1 MTMKLASSVDD
12 VVWLIPFLVV
22 GDKQVLMTNVTVYSL
37 ICTIQT
43 LLALGISKGGVAA
56 IEALTPSSSKWS
68 PEIII
73 SLSAGIFLILFGFK
87 LAYEWYK
94 ENFCEEDD
102 DDDDGGE
109 CAMKVEGDA
118 LLNGDALLTDIE
130 QPEPAKG
137 GGKSRTTSAL
147 MAVAFLGSIDD
158 LTLFVP
164 MLVGKSI
171 SYGELIL
178 GSLLA
183 VLIIVCLCVF
193 LTACKPMV
201 RILEAIPLFLIV
213 FVFGA
218 MLVIKTLLAL

>member
-22 GDKQVLMTNVTVYSL
+22 RDKQVLMTNVTVYSL

-43 LLALGISKGGVAA
+43 LLSLGISKGGVAA

-102 DDDDGGE
+102 DGGE
-109 CAMKVEGDA
+109 CELKLEGDA
-118 LLNGDALLTDIE
+118 LLNDDALLTDIK
-130 QPEPAKG
+130 QPGPAKG
-137 GGKSRTTSAL
+137 GGESRTTSAL
-147 MAVAFLGSIDD
+147 VAVAFLGSLDD

-183 VLIIVCLCVF
+183 VLIIVFLCIF
-193 LTACKPMV
+193 LTACKPVV
-201 RILEAIPLFLIV
+201 RIIEAIPLFFIV
-213 FVFGA
+213 LVFGA
-218 MLVIKTLLAL
+218 VLVIKTLLAL